1 MSNHAQNRCASV
13 GAAAA
18 FAVILCAGGAA
29 SAQWQGPFN
38 PGARVEYTGGNI
50 YVGPANGWN
59 ERIRFGVNEPGDTTR
74 DITLYGFAGTPPSQI
89 RTTAIWGE
97 TNNPAGRGLQ
107 GFNFAASGTAEG
119 IWAETAS
126 VTGTGLRARATAAT
140 GANYAAFF
148 DTLSTGGTAV
158 FGTAT
163 AATGTTYGVWG
174 NVASTSGYAGYFTGG
189 RNYFQGNVGIGN
201 TAPAYPLQIGSG
213 SGGSTPRAWMTNGMF
228 ASPGTETDGMYVGTK
243 TEGPGRVDAIIA
255 WGDDPFDTLRFIYSE
270 SGGAVDGS
278 ERMRIT
284 GTGNV
289 GIGTSDPQTRL
300 HVNGDIRLPT
310 TVTIGGTIANG
321 NTGIYT
327 IQAAGNASSFG
338 SATQGGELRLRA
350 GNANFATSQPAG
362 TSFGNDLIM
371 IAGDNVW
378 NQGNSAFNNGNI
390 IFIAGDAQSNGGIQ
404 PERVRIVGDNGNVGI
419 GTINPGSKLTVVG
432 TVSATEI
439 AATIKNFKIDHPLDP
454 ENKYLYHASVE
465 SDQAANIYSGN
476 VVTDG
481 GGFATVT
488 MPDWFEA
495 LNENF
500 RYQLTIV
507 DDGGQWAQAR
517 VARKM
522 ENGSF
527 VIQTSVPQIEVSW
540 LVMGTRKDAYM
551 RAHPMQVEVAKPET
565 ERGQYLTPE
574 AFGLP
579 ETRRVGYRP
588 TQALRDVPTQPAASA
603 TSAAQSK
610 PANRQAPQQP
620 APPPRVAP
628 KSNEPPLKP
637 AIMGAGKP

>member
-1 MSNHAQNRCASV
+1 MLNCAQSRRMCRP
-13 GAAAA
+13 AAAA
-18 FAVILCAGGAA
+18 VAVILCAGGVA
-29 SAQWQGPFN
+29 SAQWQGPFTPN
-38 PGARVEYTGGNI
+38 ARVEYTGGNV
-50 YVGPANGWN
+50 YVGPASGWN
-59 ERIRFGVNEPGDTTR
+59 QRIRFGVNEPGDTTR
-74 DITLYGFAGTPPSQI
+74 DITLYGFAGTPPSQV

-107 GFNFAASGTAEG
+107 GFNFATSGTAEG

-126 VTGTGLRARATAAT
+126 TVGTGLRARATAAT
-140 GANYAAFF
+140 GANYAAFL

-163 AATGTTYGVWG
+163 ATTGTTYGVWG

-201 TAPAYPLQIGSG
+201 TAPAFPLHIGSG
-213 SGGSTPRAWMTNGMF
+213 NGGSTPRAWMTNGMF
-228 ASPGTETDGMYVGTK
+228 ASPGVENDGMYVGTK

-284 GTGNV
+284 GAGNV
-289 GIGTSDPQTRL
+289 GIGTADPQTRL

-321 NTGIYT
+321 NTGITT

-350 GNANFATSQPAG
+350 GNGNSAASQAEG
-362 TSFGNDLIM
+362 TSIGNDVI
-371 IAGDNVW
+371 IVAGDNVF
-378 NQGNSAFNNGNI
+378 NAGNSALNNGNI
-390 IFIAGDAQSNGGIQ
+390 RFVAGDAQSNGGIQ
-404 PERVRIVGDNGNVGI
+404 PERMRIVGDNGNVGI
-419 GTINPGSKLTVVG
+419 GTSNPTTQLQVVG
-432 TVSATEI
+432 TVNAITISAVV
-439 AATIKNFKIDHPLDP
+439 KNFKIDHPLDP

-465 SDQAANIYSGN
+465 SDEAANIYSGN
-476 VVTDG
+476 VMTDG

-488 MPDWFEA
+488 MPGWFEA

-517 VARKM
+517 VVRKM
-522 ENGSF
+522 DNGSF

-540 LVMGTRKDAYM
+540 LVMGTRKDAFM
-551 RAHPMQVEVAKPET
+551 RANPMQVEVAKPES

-579 ETRRVGYRP
+579 ETRRVGFRP
-588 TQALRDVPTQPAASA
+588 PQALREVPTQPDA
-603 TSAAQSK
+603 TATPAAQPK
-610 PANRQAPQQP
+610 PANRQALPQP
-620 APPPRVAP
+620 AQPPRAAP

-637 AIMGAGKP
+637 AIFGAGRQ